1 MRTLAVKPGDKGVV
15 AVERPEPQ
23 IRAADEILLRV
34 LRVGICGTDREEA
47 AGGRAQ
53 APRGEDYLVIGH
65 EMLGQVAEAGEAV
78 KRVKPGDLALFTV
91 RRPCGRCL
99 PCRMDRPDMCQ
110 TGKYHE
116 RGIRGQDGYQA
127 EWVVDRE
134 AFVIP
139 VPGSLAATAVLTEPL
154 SIGEKAIEE
163 AVRIQNGRLPDAA
176 SRPDPLNGR
185 RVLVAGIGAVG
196 LLAALALRL
205 RGAEVVGLDI
215 VDAGSRRPLWL
226 EAIGGSYVDGR
237 GVPPDEVDKRIGR
250 VDMIFEATGVPSLEF
265 SLFKVL
271 ATNGIY
277 VLTGIPGGDR
287 PVQVAGAEIIR
298 NLVLQ
303 NQLMFGSVNASRDH
317 YQMAVRDLQ
326 QASLIWGGHI
336 AGLITKRYAPGDHE
350 TAFGGEAPDEI
361 KAVVEWAS

>member
-1 MRTLAVKPGDKGVV
+1 MRALAVKPGSKGVFT
-15 AVERPEPQ
+15 VERPEPQ
-23 IRAADEILLRV
+23 VRAADDVLLRV
-34 LRVGICGTDREEA
+34 VRVGICGTDREEA

-65 EMLGQVAEAGEAV
+65 EMLGQVREIGEAV
-78 KRVKPGDLALFTV
+78 KRVKPGDYALFTV

-99 PCRMDRPDMCQ
+99 PCLMDRPDMCQ

-127 EWVVDRE
+127 EWAVDRE

-139 VPGSLAATAVLTEPL
+139 VPESLAGLAVLTEPL

-176 SRPDPLNGR
+176 SRPDTLNGL

-205 RGAEVVGLDI
+205 RGAKVIGLDI

-226 EAIGGSYVDGR
+226 EGIGGTYVDGR
-237 GVPPDEVDKRIGR
+237 GVAAAEVDKRIGS
-250 VDMIFEATGVPSLEF
+250 VDMIFEATGVPALEF
-265 SLFKVL
+265 SLLK
-271 ATNGIY
+271 
-277 VLTGIPGGDR
+277 
-287 PVQVAGAEIIR
+287 
-298 NLVLQ
+298 
-303 NQLMFGSVNASRDH
+303 GST
-317 YQMAVRDLQ
+317 Y
-326 QASLIWGGHI
+326 
-336 AGLITKRYAPGDHE
+336 
-350 TAFGGEAPDEI
+350 
-361 KAVVEWAS
+361 

>member
-1 MRTLAVKPGDKGVV
+1 MNALAIKPGDKGVFT
-15 AVERPEPQ
+15 VERPEPQ
-23 IRAADEILLRV
+23 IKAADEVRLRV

-53 APRGEDYLVIGH
+53 APRGEDCLVIGH
-65 EMLGQVAEAGEAV
+65 EMLGQVTEVGEAV
-78 KRVKPGDLALFTV
+78 KRVKPGDYALFTV

-99 PCRMDRPDMCQ
+99 PCLMDRPDMCQ

-116 RGIRGQDGYQA
+116 RGIKGEDGYQA

-134 AFVIP
+134 TFVIP
-139 VPGSLAATAVLTEPL
+139 VPETLAGTAVLTEPL

-176 SRPDPLNGR
+176 SRPDMLNGR

-205 RGAEVVGLDI
+205 RGAEVIGLDI

-226 EAIGGSYVDGR
+226 EAIGGTYVDGR
-237 GVPPDEVDKRIGR
+237 GVPPAEVDKRIGL

-265 SLFKVL
+265 SLFSVL
-271 ATNGIY
+271 GTNGIY

-287 PVQVAGAEIIR
+287 PVQIAGAEIIR
-298 NLVLQ
+298 SLVLQ

-317 YQMAVRDLQ
+317 YAMGVRDLQ
-326 QASLIWGGHI
+326 QASMIWGGLV
-336 AGLITKRYAPGDHE
+336 GELITHRYAPGDHG
-350 TAFGGEAPDEI
+350 TAFDGDAPDEI
-361 KAVVEWAS
+361 KAVIEWAK